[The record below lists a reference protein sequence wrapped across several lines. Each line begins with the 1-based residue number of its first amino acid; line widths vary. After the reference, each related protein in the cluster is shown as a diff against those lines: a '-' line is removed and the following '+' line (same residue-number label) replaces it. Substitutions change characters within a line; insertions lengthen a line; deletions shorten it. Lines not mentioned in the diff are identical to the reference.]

1 MEQHPIIGRT
11 LSGAGR
17 IYTRTIVLWTVGIDI
32 NTEELWNNVD
42 VTLGNP
48 GSSTAYNILHTM
60 QLPVLN
66 NQPAPKRIK
75 LEVNDDTSQQYPI
88 VRMMSTSTHRKGDLL
103 KRMRN
108 NPFRSVLSMDV
119 EYKGCMPNLKISNRN
134 TIQATGLAQFN
145 QGGIWVIELRQVP
158 VVRTCRC
165 YLIFCTSWCTP
176 TATVDST
183 VAPPFTLP
191 STGLQDLWV
200 TLCWPMCIS
209 NLDGAWTGRDCGTF

>member
-1 MEQHPIIGRT
+1 MPQPSFFYSMEQHPIIGRT

-48 GSSTAYNILHTM
+48 VSDTAYDILHAM
-60 QLPVLN
+60 QLPVLKT
-66 NQPAPKRIK
+66 QPVAKRIK
-75 LEVNDDTSQQYPI
+75 LEVDANAQQYPI

-134 TIQATGLAQFN
+134 TIQATGLMQFDFFF
-145 QGGIWVIELRQVP
+145 QRRGGGGGAYP
-158 VVRTCRC
+158 
-165 YLIFCTSWCTP
+165 TSM
-176 TATVDST
+176 V
-183 VAPPFTLP
+183 
-191 STGLQDLWV
+191 
-200 TLCWPMCIS
+200 
-209 NLDGAWTGRDCGTF
+209 

>member
-42 VTLGNP
+42 VKLGNP
-48 GSSTAYNILHTM
+48 GSGTAYNILQTM
-60 QLPVLN
+60 QLSGAGH
-66 NQPAPKRIK
+66 QPAPKRIK
-75 LEVNDDTSQQYPI
+75 LEVNDDVPPCPI

-134 TIQATGLAQFN
+134 TIQATELAQFK
-145 QGGIWVIELRQVP
+145 
-158 VVRTCRC
+158 
-165 YLIFCTSWCTP
+165 P
-176 TATVDST
+176 TH
-183 VAPPFTLP
+183 
-191 STGLQDLWV
+191 
-200 TLCWPMCIS
+200 
-209 NLDGAWTGRDCGTF
+209 